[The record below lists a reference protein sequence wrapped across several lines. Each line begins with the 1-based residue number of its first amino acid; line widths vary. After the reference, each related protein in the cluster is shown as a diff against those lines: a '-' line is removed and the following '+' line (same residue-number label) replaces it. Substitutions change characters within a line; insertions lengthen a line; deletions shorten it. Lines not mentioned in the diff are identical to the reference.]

1 MANITE
7 WNVDG
12 SDLLHLCFD
21 HSSKS
26 RCRLSKLFAQN
37 LAFLTHAT
45 EDWHNC
51 GGGGCTLEA
60 PQDTHGQDIGWGP
73 PERNRQMA
81 AKAEQGALEA
91 IAGGPCGRG
100 PCGLVPRPGHYSQ
113 SPTTPQKKARGYGFE
128 RAANGGMLEGAADSG
143 LAFPADGG
151 LGWAVDGDLPQT
163 AGLGEPRDRQTGKL
177 V

>member
-1 MANITE
+1 MEAINSIYVLIIHLNPDVDFLSFLLKILLFWHTQQRTDIT
-7 WNVDG
+7 V
-12 SDLLHLCFD
+12 
-21 HSSKS
+21 
-26 RCRLSKLFAQN
+26 
-37 LAFLTHAT
+37 
-45 EDWHNC
+45 

-91 IAGGPCGRG
+91 IAGGPCG
-100 PCGLVPRPGHYSQ
+100 LVPRPGHYSQ

-128 RAANGGMLEGAADSG
+128 RAVNGGMLEGPADSG

-163 AGLGEPRDRQTGKL
+163 ADLGEPRDRQTGKL